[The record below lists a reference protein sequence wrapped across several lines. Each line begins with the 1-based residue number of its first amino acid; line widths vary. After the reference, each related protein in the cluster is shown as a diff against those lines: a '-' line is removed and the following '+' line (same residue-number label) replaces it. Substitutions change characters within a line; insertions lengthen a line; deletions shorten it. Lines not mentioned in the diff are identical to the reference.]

1 MDSATLKHPQRL
13 QHPRI
18 RRTMGSATLKHP
30 QRLQHPRIRRTMGS
44 ATSQMHRHGP
54 SVRRAR
60 TTTASVD
67 LQMRTLPLH
76 LP

>member
-1 MDSATLKHPQRL
+1 MDSATLKP
-13 QHPRI
+13 
-18 RRTMGSATLKHP
+18 P

-54 SVRRAR
+54 LVRRAR
-60 TTTASVD
+60 TMTASVD